1 MRAFIIG
8 LLNFPQLIHR
18 KNRLFTLV
26 LLWDQTSIMDLNH
39 WGGEIDLKVAEVIKN
54 KNILAEVV
62 SEILK
67 LVFSQIWTQ
76 STL

>member
-1 MRAFIIG
+1 
-8 LLNFPQLIHR
+8 
-18 KNRLFTLV
+18 
-26 LLWDQTSIMDLNH
+26 MDLNH
-39 WGGEIDLKVAEVIKN
+39 WGGEIDLKVAEVIKY
-54 KNILAEVV
+54 KNIFAEVV